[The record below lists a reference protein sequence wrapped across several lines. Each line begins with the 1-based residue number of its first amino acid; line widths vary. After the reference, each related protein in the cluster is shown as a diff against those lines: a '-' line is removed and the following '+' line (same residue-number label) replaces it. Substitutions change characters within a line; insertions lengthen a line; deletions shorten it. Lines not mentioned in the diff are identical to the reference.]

1 MRSILFILFFSCSNQ
16 PNKDVK
22 NKLTHDLEKQECKK
36 FVFPIDVKRL
46 TKVIVLERESVLKE
60 IKNKNEMDSIIKK
73 LENSCSVFIKTSSHK
88 SLDFYEN
95 DSLRFS
101 MITGDKYFKYA
112 GVVYEFKNK

>member
-1 MRSILFILFFSCSNQ
+1 
-16 PNKDVK
+16 
-22 NKLTHDLEKQECKK
+22 
-36 FVFPIDVKRL
+36 
-46 TKVIVLERESVLKE
+46 
-60 IKNKNEMDSIIKK
+60 MDSIIKK

-112 GVVYEFKNK
+112 GVVYEFKNN